1 MHEFSICQSL
11 VDAVVAETEKLDSS
25 CPFRLLKARVVIGAM
40 RQIVPEILQT
50 AYELMS
56 KDTIAANSALEI
68 VSAPTTVKCRK
79 CGWNGEIQGLMFQ
92 CADCGGTDI
101 EQTGGMELYL
111 DNLEIE
117 PDGEN

>member
-11 VDAVVAETEKLDSS
+11 VDAVVAETEKLASPR
-25 CPFRLLKARVVIGAM
+25 PFRLLKARVVVGAM

-50 AYELMS
+50 AYELIS
-56 KDTIAANSALEI
+56 RDTPAAGSDLEI
-68 VSAPTTVKCRK
+68 VSAPTTAKCRK
-79 CGWNGEIQGLMFQ
+79 CGWSGEIEGLMFQ
-92 CADCGGTDI
+92 CVGCGGIDI